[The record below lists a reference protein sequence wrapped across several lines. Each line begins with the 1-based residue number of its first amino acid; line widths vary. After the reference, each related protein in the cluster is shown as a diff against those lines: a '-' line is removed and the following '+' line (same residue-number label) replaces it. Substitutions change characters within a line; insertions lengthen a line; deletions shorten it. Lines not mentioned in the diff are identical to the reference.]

1 MLDSCNDKGCGI
13 CPCLRP
19 GRRFVLISVPV
30 RRNVRNPFYLCFEKG
45 FVVALISKVDYKSVS
60 EPYVIV
66 LVRANAAKAKCK
78 AETYAYQRSLM

>member
-1 MLDSCNDKGCGI
+1 MMHAILGNA
-13 CPCLRP
+13 L
-19 GRRFVLISVPV
+19 PV

>member
-1 MLDSCNDKGCGI
+1 M
-13 CPCLRP
+13 LRP
-19 GRRFVLISVPV
+19 RGESPGGLSAPPKGGE

-45 FVVALISKVDYKSVS
+45 FVVASISKVDYKSVS
-60 EPYVIV
+60 EPYMIV